1 MVNIG
6 KYDERYLL
14 QRAEEIVIS
23 KTTGSNILDP
33 DAEAAIP
40 RFQPNGKIHVPFDC
54 CQTFELTRKAPHN
67 LNLSIAV
74 ECTLEIF
81 Q

>member
-6 KYDERYLL
+6 KYDEKYLL
-14 QRAEEIVIS
+14 QRAEEIVIA

-40 RFQPNGKIHVPFDC
+40 RFQPNGKIHV
-54 CQTFELTRKAPHN
+54 
-67 LNLSIAV
+67 
-74 ECTLEIF
+74 
-81 Q
+81 

>member
-6 KYDERYLL
+6 KYDESYLL

-40 RFQPNGKIHVPFDC
+40 RFQPNGKTRQFIRLFIHPLVAPFII
-54 CQTFELTRKAPHN
+54 QVYHLIAAKH
-67 LNLSIAV
+67 LN
-74 ECTLEIF
+74 
-81 Q
+81 